1 MVILSWSLVAA
12 ASAPGPPARRPRGV
26 LGWLGGRGRAGFAF
40 RHPSAPPETQSVL
53 HLDLLHALRKG
64 EPDESMWK
72 DNTIEQAIEKDMF
85 IQPQAAGSL
94 QTEHA
99 ENFLAIER

>member
-64 EPDESMWK
+64 EPDDVEGQH
-72 DNTIEQAIEKDMF
+72 NRAIAIEKDMF